1 MRAGELVM
9 PIKVWDYL
17 KDYESEKDEILS
29 AVEKV
34 FSSGWLILGESV
46 KAFEK
51 AFAEYCQMKYGIG
64 VDNATNA
71 ATLALRGLGIREGDE
86 VITVPNTAVPTVSA
100 IVTAGA
106 TPVFVDVDSDTLLM
120 DTNALEEAIT
130 GKTRAII
137 PVHLYGQCV
146 DMDPVMSLSKK
157 HGIAIVEDVAQ
168 AHGAE
173 YSGRKAGSM
182 SDYSTFS
189 FYPTKPLGTYG
200 DGGMVLTNSE
210 ELDKKMRRLRFYG
223 METTYYAEEHGYN
236 SRLDEVHAE
245 ILLRKLKRLDAQND
259 KRIALANRYRE
270 LLCDSALI
278 LPVTLES
285 NKHVYY
291 VYGVRHR
298 QREQIMEELKKRGI
312 LLNISYKWPIHIMRG
327 YSYLGYRAGDFPVAE
342 KAANEIFSLPMY
354 PGLTFEEQ
362 DQVCLALT
370 EILGKIHT

>member
-1 MRAGELVM
+1 M

-17 KDYESEKDEILS
+17 KDYESEKDEVLS
-29 AVEKV
+29 AIEKV
-34 FSSGWLILGESV
+34 FSSGRLILGESGE
-46 KAFEK
+46 AFEK
-51 AFAEYCQMKYGIG
+51 AFAAYCQMKYGIG

-71 ATLALRGLGIREGDE
+71 ATLALRSLGIGEGDE

-106 TPVFVDVDSDTLLM
+106 TPVFADVDSDTLLM
-120 DTNALEEAIT
+120 DMDALAKAIT
-130 GKTRAII
+130 RKTRAII

-146 DMDPVMSLSKK
+146 DMDSVLGLSKK
-157 HGIAIVEDVAQ
+157 HEIAVVEDVAQ

-173 YSGRKAGSM
+173 YFGRKAGSM
-182 SDYSTFS
+182 SHYSTFS

-223 METTYYAEEHGYN
+223 METAYYAEEHGYN

-245 ILLRKLKRLDAQND
+245 ILLRKLKRLDAQNE
-259 KRIALANRYRE
+259 KRIVLANRYQE
-270 LLCDSALI
+270 LLSDTALT
-278 LPVTLES
+278 LPVTPEG

-291 VYGVRHR
+291 VYGVRHP
-298 QREQIMEELKKRGI
+298 QRDQIMEELKKREI
-312 LLNISYKWPIHIMRG
+312 LLNISYPWPIHIMRG
-327 YSYLGYRAGDFPVAE
+327 YSYLGYKVGDFPVAE

-362 DQVCLALT
+362 DQVCVTLV
-370 EILGKIHT
+370 EILGAIHA